1 MTQGPGYMM
10 THTIPVA
17 GQSPVSPIQSVI
29 AQHGAWPVLRAA
41 LVALLKG
48 PNPQPNYL
56 SDHIRRDIG
65 LPANLPPQVRV
76 PLPPW
81 M

>member
-1 MTQGPGYMM
+1 MM

-17 GQSPVSPIQSVI
+17 GQNPVSSIQSVI
-29 AQHGAWPVLRAA
+29 AQYGAWPVLRAA
-41 LVALLKG
+41 LLALLNRS
-48 PNPQPNYL
+48 NPQPKYL

-81 M
+81 V